1 MKCTNCFFLAFWG
14 LKMVEEYVEE
24 LKIYNRPTW
33 QCLIG
38 LPLVFQ
44 CTKLVG
50 GRHSQPPRQSI
61 HWTWRHVPMKVL
73 SLTFAC

>member
-1 MKCTNCFFLAFWG
+1 
-14 LKMVEEYVEE
+14 MVEEYGFKVEDIQPSN
-24 LKIYNRPTW
+24 LAMSHRSS
-33 QCLIG
+33 
-38 LPLVFQ
+38 LVFQ

-73 SLTFAC
+73 SLTFACEVINML